1 MLDKGCRN
9 KTKLITSVMIVLTL
23 LQACNKEED
32 AQEHLQKGVEYL
44 NNGEYEK
51 AQLELKTSNQAITT

>member
-1 MLDKGCRN
+1 
-9 KTKLITSVMIVLTL
+9 MIVLTL